1 MTALSC
7 YNTIMKFFV
16 GTSTVVWKKVLWDD
30 SFESISFYDKKPH
43 NVFECRLISNRI
55 LVGGRVDVLNN

>member
-43 NVFECRLISNRI
+43 NMVIEN
-55 LVGGRVDVLNN
+55 GM